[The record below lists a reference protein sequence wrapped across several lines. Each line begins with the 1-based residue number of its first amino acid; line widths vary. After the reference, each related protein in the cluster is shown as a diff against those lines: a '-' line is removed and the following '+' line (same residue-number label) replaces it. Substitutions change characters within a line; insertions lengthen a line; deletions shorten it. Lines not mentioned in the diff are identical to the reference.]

1 MRKLLLFSFLFI
13 TKLCFTQSHQQDSL
27 NTLLNENPNPTE
39 VRVSLLIEL
48 IGASK
53 DSTFILEQQQE
64 ALGISRQINNPSIE
78 INIFRKTA
86 EQLAKFG
93 FIDDALQ
100 QADNAIELSKQVKDA
115 PGLVK
120 SKLIKGR
127 IYQFQ
132 LAQYD
137 KARVIYKEAYDL
149 SRTLPLAQQ
158 NVDII
163 VGLGN
168 ICWEKGELKKADEYF
183 EEGVSL
189 GKKQNSDFSTAIL
202 GLGNVMFHKGEYVQA
217 QDYYLEAYDMMK
229 RIEHPKLIVVLG
241 NISSIYHQTNNHK
254 MAVFYAQ
261 RLLEYS
267 ESKGLSRG
275 TFHACNVLGNQYLD
289 QNQSEK
295 TLPYFEKALALAYEF
310 NNPVWIVRGHQ
321 LFSIFHYFNEN
332 IDSLGHHTKKA
343 FDLIEKQKLSNFN
356 SSELHG
362 YRGFFFEKKGNNSQ
376 AEYYYKKSLELA
388 EQSDSNW
395 AKELAIRFSYNYY
408 RNNQEFEKA
417 LLHFEDYVEMDQT
430 FKTEEQSRQL
440 AEMQTK
446 YETEKKEAE
455 NKSLLATN
463 QLIAKQNQQYK
474 IGAAILSGLL
484 ALLGYFF
491 FQLRKTRNQLSTQ
504 NQQLKDLNTTKDK
517 FFGIIAHDIRSP
529 ITALD
534 GVSEQMN
541 YYLEKDD
548 KAKLNRLADRI
559 DTTAKRLTSLLDN
572 LLNWAL
578 LQTGMIPYNPKSV
591 DIQSVAQENIELFA
605 PVAEAKNITL
615 KNDILTVSPVF
626 SDESALQT
634 IIRNLVNNAI
644 KFTPAGGEV
653 SISTEEKDDKVI
665 IKINDTGTG
674 IAADKLEKLFSLEKQ
689 SSKGTAGEKGSGLG
703 LMLCKELVELNKG
716 TIQAIS
722 ELGKGSSFVFSLPR
736 R

>member
-13 TKLCFTQSHQQDSL
+13 TNLCFTQSHQQDSL
-27 NTLLNENPNPTE
+27 NTLLNVNPNPTE

-64 ALGISRQINNPSIE
+64 ALSISRQINNPSIE

-93 FIDDALQ
+93 FIDGALQ
-100 QADNAIELSKQVKDA
+100 QADKAIELSKQLNDA
-115 PGLVK
+115 PELVK

-137 KARVIYKEAYDL
+137 KARVTYKEAYDL

-168 ICWEKGELKKADEYF
+168 ICWKKGELKEANEYF
-183 EEGVSL
+183 EEAVAL
-189 GKKQNSDFSTAIL
+189 GEKQNSDFSTAIL
-202 GLGNVMFHKGEYVQA
+202 GLGNVMINRGEYVKA
-217 QDYYLEAYDMMK
+217 QDYYLKAYDMMEK
-229 RIEHPKLIVVLG
+229 IDHPKLIIVLG
-241 NISSIYHQTNNHK
+241 NISSIYHQMNNHEMSVLYSK
-254 MAVFYAQ
+254 K
-261 RLLEYS
+261 LLEYS
-267 ESKGLSRG
+267 ENKDRKRG
-275 TFHACNVLGNQYLD
+275 IFNACNLLGNQYQGL
-289 QNQSEK
+289 NQKEK
-295 TLPYFEKALALAYEF
+295 ALPYFKKALSVAYEL
-310 NNPVWIVRGHQ
+310 NNPVLIVKGHQ
-321 LFSIFHYFNEN
+321 LFSIFNYSNEN
-332 IDSLGHHTKKA
+332 IDSLGYHTQKA
-343 FDLIEKQKLSNFN
+343 FDVIEKQKLTNFN
-356 SSELHG
+356 ASELHG
-362 YRGFFFEKKGNNSQ
+362 YRGYFFEKKGNKPQ
-376 AEYYYKKSLELA
+376 AEYHYKKSLELA
-388 EQSDSNW
+388 EQANSNW
-395 AKELAIRFSYNYY
+395 AKELAKRFSYNYY

-417 LLHFEDYVEMDQT
+417 LLHFEDYVEMEKE
-430 FKTEEQSRQL
+430 FKSEEQSRQL

-591 DIQSVAQENIELFA
+591 DIQSVTQENIDLFA

-615 KNDILTVSPVF
+615 KNEISTASPAF

-653 SISTEEKDDKVI
+653 SISTEEKDDKI
-665 IKINDTGTG
+665 FIKINDTGTG
-674 IAADKLEKLFSLEKQ
+674 IAADKLEKLFSLNKQ

-722 ELGKGSSFVFSLPR
+722 ELGKGSSFIFSLPR